1 MAILGLTDHPSRLP
15 RIGTIHK
22 GAPKPERG
30 PGRDLNYFRLASEDP
45 DLMMAWESAF
55 GDKPTSFPVYLAY
68 DDPDN
73 SFDTSRE
80 EFVAGGLIHRC
91 DGETCQIRLIDGKN
105 YSREPAPCPY
115 AQTKYT
121 DSRERPCKPIGKLR
135 VIVPELRRIGVLELG
150 THSLH
155 DIISL
160 SSNISLYALLARQAG
175 RPLSGIP
182 FILSRREREI
192 STPSGTTGRARRKV
206 SLVSLDI
213 DPRWAAVQLASRER
227 DLALESANTPLQ
239 LPAGTPEE
247 LVDPDDEQVPLM
259 PRPEVIDLHRV
270 ATGTSIRRDDYA
282 APRPVPPTASQQP
295 AQYGPT
301 FATPAQVRAIY
312 AISKDHFQRTEH
324 EVDEQITAMFGMLP
338 TEITRKQASEY
349 IAMLQANR
357 DAPKQAT
364 TTPQSVVKTPDNAP
378 ARPVTPSKSEEVWKT
393 LVQQIP
399 EMGLDAY
406 FIPHGLP
413 LEWTPEE
420 VREGGKAFRA
430 FVDAW
435 KRMAKPDELTAL
447 AEVIV
452 AIRKEHGEEPA
463 KEEVPTDAIPF

>member
-1 MAILGLTDHPSRLP
+1 MPHSWERKGNYLAILGLTDRPSRLP

-30 PGRDLNYFRLASEDP
+30 PGRDLNYFRLSSEDS

-121 DSRERPCKPIGKLR
+121 DPRERPCKPIGKLR

-247 LVDPDDEQVPLM
+247 LVDPDDE
-259 PRPEVIDLHRV
+259 V
-270 ATGTSIRRDDYA
+270 AAPTPVKRTFDVQP
-282 APRPVPPTASQQP
+282 APRPVPPAAPQQP

-312 AISKDHFQRTEH
+312 AISRDRHNLSEKD
-324 EVDEQITAMFGMLP
+324 VGEQIVAMFGADAGH
-338 TEITRKQASEY
+338 ITRKQASDY
-349 IAMLQANR
+349 ITMLNGTGNDPLTAKR
-357 DAPKQAT
+357 EV
-364 TTPQSVVKTPDNAP
+364 VVKTPDNVP
-378 ARPVTPSKSEEVWKT
+378 AKAATPSKSEEVWNT

-399 EMGLDAY
+399 EQGLDAY
-406 FIPHGLP
+406 FIPRELP
-413 LEWTPEE
+413 FAWSAEE

-435 KRMAKPDELTAL
+435 KRMATPNELTAL

-463 KEEVPTDAIPF
+463 KEELQADAIPF